1 MTDRPLTAF
10 KVLTEAE
17 LGELEA
23 GTYAGSAVDRADGFI
38 HLSTAAQLAGT
49 LEKHFAGATG
59 LCLAAV
65 DLAALGDAVRWE
77 VSRGG
82 DSFPHIYGALT
93 LDAVIAY
100 GPLERGQD
108 GAIKLPIAG

>member
-1 MTDRPLTAF
+1 MTDRPLTAY
-10 KVLTEAE
+10 KVLTETELAE
-17 LGELEA
+17 LEG
-23 GTYAGSAVDRADGFI
+23 GSFAGSAADRADGFI
-38 HLSTAAQLAGT
+38 HLSTAGQLAGT
-49 LEKHFAGATG
+49 IDKHFAGATG

-65 DLAALGDAVRWE
+65 DLAALGDSVRWE

-100 GPLERGQD
+100 GPLERD
-108 GAIKLPIAG
+108 AEGAIRLPIAG